1 MATGRIGTADLSAGV
16 DTTIYTCPAS
26 TYTVA
31 SVSMTNRGN
40 SAIVVRLA
48 ICDTATPGLDEYLE
62 YDVEL
67 LPRNVLERT
76 GIILDAGKLI
86 VARSSGANVSVVAFG
101 IETAA

>member
-1 MATGRIGTADLSAGV
+1 MATGRIGTADLSAGA
-16 DTTIYTCPAS
+16 DTTIYTCPAN

-40 SAIVVRLA
+40 SAITVRLA

-76 GIILDAGKLI
+76 GSILDACKLI
-86 VARSSGANVSVVAFG
+86 VARSIGANVSVVAFG